1 ADLPAISAST
11 NREAAH
17 PERGEAAPAAERSR
31 GTTPTSTSTAYGSD
45 GDRWRAAVDEVEKVS
60 PLAAPMLK
68 QAALSGFRDGEV
80 AIVMPTDFLAKSVER
95 RRAEVEEVL
104 TRFVGRPTRLAISI
118 GAAPAGAQQGA
129 SDGTAP
135 AASPA
140 SIAAAEAAEKQAR
153 SARVRDAARNHPNIR
168 EATRILDGGVEKIE
182 EL

>member
-1 ADLPAISAST
+1 M
-11 NREAAH
+11 
-17 PERGEAAPAAERSR
+17 
-31 GTTPTSTSTAYGSD
+31 
-45 GDRWRAAVDEVEKVS
+45 DEVEKVS

-68 QAALSGFRDGEV
+68 QAALSSFRDGEV

-118 GAAPAGAQQGA
+118 GAVPAGALQGA
-129 SDGTAP
+129 SDGTAS
-135 AASPA
+135 AGSPA